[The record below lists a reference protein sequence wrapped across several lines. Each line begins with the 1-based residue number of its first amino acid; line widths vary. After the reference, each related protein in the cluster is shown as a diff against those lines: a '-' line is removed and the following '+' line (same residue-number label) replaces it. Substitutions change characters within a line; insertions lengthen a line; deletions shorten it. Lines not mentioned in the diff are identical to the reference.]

1 MCRVTSWFLL
11 GPGVEVGLVLNT
23 MNGINMFL
31 FQLLGSFFFF
41 FLTSKLDVQCMVIA
55 KKEQTQFCFQTFL
68 N

>member
-1 MCRVTSWFLL
+1 M
-11 GPGVEVGLVLNT
+11 GPGVEVCLALNI
-23 MNGINMFL
+23 MNGISMFP
-31 FQLLGSFFFF
+31 FQLLGSFKKK